1 MNEMVRDLPLLP
13 KPMSSLQA
21 SKLTNGERQTFI
33 TSLVVGHARFNDTL
47 ATLARWHYPVKGGVR
62 NYGKIAVIQGDAR
75 TGKSFACEQYMK
87 RFPITET
94 GSGISK
100 PVIMAATPESGGL
113 RPLANVIADAMG
125 LLVSQRINTIGL
137 VNAIIDVLPKIGCE
151 MLIIDEF
158 QENEDLRHP
167 RKQKDVLGFL
177 KRIVD
182 RSKVLVV
189 VAGLKGTRDLLAS
202 DPQILGR
209 GNLPTHTIP
218 HYEWERDKTYFKAL
232 LGAIDA
238 LLPFPE
244 MSNLQ
249 DDWLASRLNDVS
261 AGLIGRLMEYVYQAA
276 CIALNEEAPR
286 ILPHHFAEYHR
297 DTMGEAVTAN
307 PFE

>member
-1 MNEMVRDLPLLP
+1 MNEMVRNPLKLEA
-13 KPMSSLQA
+13 SVQA
-21 SKLTNGERQTFI
+21 SKLTNGERQTYI
-33 TSLVVGHARFNDTL
+33 KSLVVGHDRFDATL
-47 ATLARWHYPVKGGVR
+47 ATLQRWHFPVKGGVR

-75 TGKSFACEQYMK
+75 TGKTFACEQYMK

-94 GSGISK
+94 ASGISK
-100 PVIMAATPESGGL
+100 PVIMASTPEGGGL

-158 QENEDLRHP
+158 QENEDLRRP
-167 RKQKDVLGFL
+167 RKRQDVLGFL

-182 RSKVLVV
+182 RSKVMVV
-189 VAGLKGTRDLLAS
+189 VAGLDGTRDMLAS

-218 HYEWERDKTYFKAL
+218 HYAWETDSIYFRAL
-232 LGAIDA
+232 CGAIDA

-244 MSNLQ
+244 MSNLHYQ
-249 DDWLASRLNDVS
+249 WFASRLNEAS
-261 AGLIGRLMEYVYQAA
+261 AGLIGRLMDYVYEAS
-276 CIALNEEAPR
+276 CIALNEGARQLLPR
-286 ILPHHFAEYHR
+286 HFVEYHR
-297 DTMGEAVTAN
+297 TTMPKGESRN
-307 PFE
+307 LFEDAD